1 MWTARLRQPSL
12 LSPRAI
18 PFRRPLSS
26 LRGNNT
32 HRGPRNSIKRPERIQ
47 PIPKASKTPEQPE
60 SAISEAQDGPDS
72 NYDPS
77 QNTLLS
83 PVHLPEDPHAVLK
96 ENHPAIS
103 ILANSGL
110 VVQRQLEM
118 MNVMM

>member
-1 MWTARLRQPSL
+1 MWTARLRPPSL

-32 HRGPRNSIKRPERIQ
+32 HRGPRNSIKRPDPIQ
-47 PIPKASKTPEQPE
+47 PIKRASQTPQQPE
-60 SAISEAQDGPDS
+60 SPNAESQDGNNP
-72 NYDPS
+72 NYDPA

-83 PVHLPEDPHAVLK
+83 PIHLPEDPNGVLK
-96 ENHPAIS
+96 ESHPAIS

>member
-1 MWTARLRQPSL
+1 MWITRLRQPSL
-12 LSPRAI
+12 LSSRVS

-26 LRGNNT
+26 LRSNNN
-32 HRGPRNSIKRPERIQ
+32 HRGPRNSIRRPERINPAQ
-47 PIPKASKTPEQPE
+47 RASQTPQQSDSVNAGP
-60 SAISEAQDGPDS
+60 QDGPNE
-72 NYDPS
+72 NYDPA

-83 PVHLPEDPHAVLK
+83 PVHIPEDPNAVLK
-96 ENHPAIS
+96 ETHPAIG

>member
-12 LSPRAI
+12 FSPRAI
-18 PFRRPLSS
+18 PLRRPLSS

-32 HRGPRNSIKRPERIQ
+32 HRGPRNSIKRPERISPTQ
-47 PIPKASKTPEQPE
+47 KSSQTPPQPE
-60 SAISEAQDGPDS
+60 SANAESQDGNP
-72 NYDPS
+72 NYDPA

-83 PVHLPEDPHAVLK
+83 PVHLPEDPNAVLK
-96 ENHPAIS
+96 ETHPSIS